1 MLFFNLTNPESSICL
16 SYLLANRKSFF
27 SLLTLQYIIR
37 HGQKHPADTF
47 NMLSRD
53 CFSQSHKF
61 IKYISMFQVPAN
73 NIFLTIVLLLYNIG
87 LSILRLYLLPSFK
100 ANATCLSIYYDST
113 PLLVLGPLLVIYC
126 CGMNH
131 CKVQQLK

>member
-1 MLFFNLTNPESSICL
+1 MLFFNLTNPESSMCL
-16 SYLLANRKSFF
+16 SYLLANKKSFF
-27 SLLTLQYIIR
+27 SLLILQYIIR
-37 HGQKHPADTF
+37 HGQKLPADIF

-61 IKYISMFQVPAN
+61 IKYISMFQVLAN
-73 NIFLTIVLLLYNIG
+73 NIFFGNCLLLYSIG
-87 LSILRLYLLPSFK
+87 LSFLRLCLLPSFK

-113 PLLVLGPLLVIYC
+113 PLLGLVPLLVIYC
-126 CGMNH
+126 CVMNH